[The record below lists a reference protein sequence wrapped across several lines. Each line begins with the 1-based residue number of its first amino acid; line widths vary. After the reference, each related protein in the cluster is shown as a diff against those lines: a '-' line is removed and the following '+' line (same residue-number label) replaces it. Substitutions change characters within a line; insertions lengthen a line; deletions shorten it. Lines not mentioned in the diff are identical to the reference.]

1 MRYTVRSGDT
11 LSAIARRHG
20 TTAAA
25 IAQANKLDNPDKIRV
40 GQGLVV
46 PAAGGE
52 ERQAGLKLAAKFIA
66 PEEGLRLAPYF
77 DVAGYVTRGYGNKLE
92 ETQYRLDEM
101 TEEQKRA
108 VLARHPRVTRAEALR
123 NFEKNLRRYYEP
135 VAAAFPAF
143 RPAQLAAL
151 TSLAYN
157 VGVAGFARS
166 RLKRLLERGAPTE
179 EVRAE
184 WLSWDKVTDP
194 DTKELVVS
202 PGLLKRRRQEFELF
216 SGAA

>member
-1 MRYTVRSGDT
+1 MD
-11 LSAIARRHG
+11 
-20 TTAAA
+20 TAA
-25 IAQANKLDNPDKIRV
+25 
-40 GQGLVV
+40 GLRAGGRLVT

-77 DVAGYVTRGYGNKLE
+77 DFAGYVTRGYGNKLE
-92 ETQYRLDEM
+92 ETQYKLDEM

-108 VLARHPRVTRAEALR
+108 VLARHPRVTKEEALR
-123 NFEKNLRRYYEP
+123 NFERNLQRYYEP
-135 VAAAFPAF
+135 AAAAFPAF
-143 RPAQLAAL
+143 SPSQLAAL

-157 VGVAGFARS
+157 IGVAGFAHS
-166 RLKRLLERGAPTE
+166 RLKRLLEGGAPAA

-194 DTKELVVS
+194 HTGKLVVS
-202 PGLLKRRRQEFELF
+202 PALLKRRRQEFALF
-216 SGAA
+216 SGVVG